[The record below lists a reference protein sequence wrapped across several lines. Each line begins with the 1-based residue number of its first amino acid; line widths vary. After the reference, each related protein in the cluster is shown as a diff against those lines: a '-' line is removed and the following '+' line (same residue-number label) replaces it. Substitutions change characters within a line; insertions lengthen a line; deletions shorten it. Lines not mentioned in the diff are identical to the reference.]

1 MAAGQIRADSARV
14 TYIAI
19 SYACRIHGIA
29 PSRFGR
35 RAVGDPQ
42 LVFDM
47 QNGRCLRPKT
57 EARVR
62 QFLAGL
68 EASDA

>member
-1 MAAGQIRADSARV
+1 MASTPLRAESAQV
-14 TYIAI
+14 TYMAV
-19 SYACRIHGIA
+19 SRACRTHGIA

-35 RAVGDPQ
+35 RAVGDPR

-47 QNGRCLRPKT
+47 HDGRCLRPAT

-62 QFLAGL
+62 QFLAEL
-68 EASDA
+68 EG